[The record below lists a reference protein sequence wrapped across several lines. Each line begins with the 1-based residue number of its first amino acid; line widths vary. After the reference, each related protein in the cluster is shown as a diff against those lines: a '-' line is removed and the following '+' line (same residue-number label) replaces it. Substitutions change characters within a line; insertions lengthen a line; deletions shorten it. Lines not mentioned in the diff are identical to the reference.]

1 MNERTQGIRTLRA
14 VLAARW
20 AALAPREQRGLVIAA
35 VAVGLLVAWWL
46 LVAPALRTL
55 RETPAQL
62 DRLESQLQQLQRVAA
77 EARELK
83 GAAPVSPAQ
92 SATALKAAADR
103 LGDKAK
109 LNVQGDRATLT
120 LNGASPEALAAW
132 LGEAR
137 SAARARPLEAQ
148 LTRGAQGYSG
158 TVVVQEIGRAHV

>member
-1 MNERTQGIRTLRA
+1 MNDRARTARA
-14 VLAARW
+14 LLAPLAARW
-20 AALAPREQRGLVIAA
+20 AALAPRERRGLAIAGL
-35 VAVGLLVAWWL
+35 AVGVLVAWWL
-46 LVAPALRTL
+46 LVQPALRTL

-62 DRLESQLQQLQRVAA
+62 DRLDTQLQQLQRVAS

-83 GAAPVSPAQ
+83 GAAPVTPTQ

-109 LNVQGDRATLT
+109 LTLQGDRATLT
-120 LNGASPEALAAW
+120 LNGASAEALAAW

-158 TVVVQEIGRAHV
+158 TVVVQVGGAS

>member
-158 TVVVQEIGRAHV
+158 TVVVQVGGPS